1 MDDKTTNR
9 ETWVGYRPSVIK
21 DKKKDKKRARK
32 ENKQLC
38 RDVMKGEH

>member
-1 MDDKTTNR
+1 MEKENQER
-9 ETWVGYRPSVIK
+9 PTWVGYRPSVIK

-38 RDVMKGEH
+38 RNVMKGEH